1 MVMVFSLLVF
11 LLAGMVKGVL
21 GMGLPTVAV
30 GLLAIVVSPGE
41 ATALL
46 LIPSLITN
54 FWQLFSGPAL
64 LPLIKRLWPM
74 LLALSLGTLLTTP
87 WLVASDSQWASVCL
101 GLCLVAY
108 GVMGL
113 RSWRWR
119 ASGKGEATRSTLV
132 GLLTGLITGA
142 TGVFVIPAVPYLQ
155 ALGFDKES
163 LIQALGLSF
172 TVSTIALG
180 IGLLMQGGLQI
191 EGMGLSWL
199 MLVPALIGLEVGQR
213 VRQRLSEQTFR
224 KLFFGGLVVLGLH
237 AILRA
242 GF

>member
-30 GLLAIVVSPGE
+30 GLLAVAMSPGE
-41 ATALL
+41 ASALL

-54 FWQLFSGPAL
+54 LWQLFTGTAL
-64 LPLIKRLWPM
+64 LPLLKRLWPM
-74 LLALSLGTLLTTP
+74 LLALSVGTLLTTP
-87 WLVASDSQWASVCL
+87 WLVASGSQWTSVCL

-113 RSWRWR
+113 RSWRWQV
-119 ASGKGEATRSTLV
+119 SVQGEAGRSALV
-132 GLLTGLITGA
+132 GFLTGLITGA

-155 ALGFDKES
+155 ALGLDKET

-180 IGLLMQGGLQI
+180 AGLLMQGGLQMG
-191 EGMGLSWL
+191 GMGLSWL

-213 VRQRLSEQTFR
+213 VRRRLSEQTFR
-224 KLFFGGLVVLGLH
+224 KLFFIGLVVLGLH

-242 GF
+242 AF